1 MSSFFQTH
9 EGRKRMVGGGALAGG
24 GIMMEVLND
33 HHGVLGLGT
42 TLLTIALLVA
52 GGGLASSGFLT
63 NKRG

>member
-1 MSSFFQTH
+1 MNSFFQTH
-9 EGRKRMVGGGALAGG
+9 EGRKRMIGGGAIAGG

-52 GGGLASSGFLT
+52 GSGLAGSGYLS